1 MRHTLPPQLQLGE
14 LNVSAIEFDAY
25 SRDDIPQLLRGLQHL
40 YDHKEDRDVVL
51 DLLRENILEEVDAD
65 TGRPGMSLWAVLV
78 LGVIRLGLNCDYDRV
93 MELANEHRTLREMLG
108 HGLLDE
114 DKRYGLQTIKDN
126 VSKLTPEI
134 LDLINGVV
142 VNKGHELLG
151 QDGQPLRGRCDSSVV
166 KTDVHYPTD
175 INLLMDAMRKI
186 LSYCGKANAI
196 FAEVDGWRQHE
207 HLYQGLRNLYHKIRK
222 LKKSTSKN
230 PAKVQARLEEIYQA
244 CQALL
249 DRSNVL
255 LERAGG
261 TLTQLRA
268 IPDLVALAF
277 AEEIE
282 FFQAHAERQVDQ
294 IHRRVIDDEVISHGE
309 KVFSLFEE
317 HTEWIVKGKAGVPV
331 ELGLRVCVLED
342 QMGFILHHKVMQQ
355 QTDDKI
361 TVDMIREAQARY
373 PLLHACS
380 FDKGFYTPDNLKRLE
395 SLLEQTTLPKKGK
408 WSEADRARESDE
420 AFVAARKQHSAVESA
435 INAMQV
441 HGLDRCPDHG
451 IEGFER
457 YVALSVLGRNL
468 IKIGAVLQQR
478 EREQLQRQRQR
489 LAA

>member
-1 MRHTLPPQLQLGE
+1 MRHALPPQLQLGE
-14 LNVSAIEFDAY
+14 LDVSAIKFDAY

-40 YDHKEDRDVVL
+40 YDDKEGRDAVLKLLGENVVAQ
-51 DLLRENILEEVDAD
+51 VDAD
-65 TGRPGMSLWAVLV
+65 TGRPGMSLWAILV
-78 LGVIRLGLNCDYDRV
+78 LGVVRLGLNSDYDRV
-93 MELANEHRTLREMLG
+93 MELANEHRTLRQMLG

-134 LDLINGVV
+134 LDLINWVV
-142 VNKGHELLG
+142 VNRGHQLLG

-175 INLLMDAMRKI
+175 TNLLMDAMRKI
-186 LSYCGKANAI
+186 LSHCGKANAA
-196 FAEVDGWRQHE
+196 FAEVNGWRQHE
-207 HLYQGLRNLYHKIRK
+207 HLYQGLRNLYHKARQ
-222 LKKSTSKN
+222 LKKSTSQDA
-230 PAKVQARLEEIYQA
+230 AKVQARLEEIYRA
-244 CQALL
+244 IQALL
-249 DRSNVL
+249 DRSSEL
-255 LERAGG
+255 LTRASN
-261 TLTQLRA
+261 TLMQLRA
-268 IPDLVALAF
+268 IPDPAALLF
-277 AEEIE
+277 TREIE
-282 FFQAHAERQVDQ
+282 CFQAHAERQIDQ
-294 IHRRVIDDEVISHGE
+294 IHRRAIHGEVIPHGE

-342 QMGFILHHKVMQQ
+342 HMGFILHHKVMQQ

-361 TVDMIREAQARY
+361 TVDMVREAQVRY

-380 FDKGFYTPDNLKRLE
+380 FDKGFYTPNNLERLE
-395 SLLEQTTLPKKGK
+395 SLLEQATLPKKGR
-408 WSEADRARESDE
+408 WSEVDRARESDE
-420 AFVAARKQHSAVESA
+420 AFVVARKQHSAVESA

-468 IKIGAVLQQR
+468 IKIGAVLQQH
-478 EREQLQRQRQR
+478 EREQLQR

>member
-14 LNVSAIEFDAY
+14 HDVSAIKFDAF

-40 YDHKEDRDVVL
+40 YDNKADRDVVL
-51 DLLRENILEEVDAD
+51 DLLRDHIQQEVDTD

-78 LGVIRLGLNCDYDRV
+78 LGVMRLGLNCDYDRV

-134 LDLINGVV
+134 LDLINWVV
-142 VNKGHELLG
+142 VSKGHELLG
-151 QDGQPLRGRCDSSVV
+151 QDGHSLRGRCDSSVV

-186 LSYCGKANAI
+186 LSNCGKANKA

-207 HLYQGLRNLYHKIRK
+207 HLYQGLRNLYHKARK
-222 LKKSTSKN
+222 LKKSTSKDA
-230 PAKVQARLEEIYQA
+230 AKIQARWEEIYQA
-244 CQALL
+244 FQALL
-249 DRSNVL
+249 DRCNML
-255 LERAGG
+255 LKRAGG
-261 TLTQLRA
+261 TLLQLRA
-268 IPDLVALAF
+268 IPDPAARVF
-277 AEEIE
+277 AEDIE
-282 FFQAHAERQVDQ
+282 FFQAHAERQIDQ
-294 IHRRVIDDEVISHGE
+294 IHRRVIDDEVIPHGE

-380 FDKGFYTPDNLKRLE
+380 FDKGFYTPDNRERLE
-395 SLLEQTTLPKKGK
+395 LLLEQVTLPKKGK
-408 WSEADRARESDE
+408 WSEADRARESEED
-420 AFVAARKQHSAVESA
+420 FIAARKQHSAVESA

-451 IEGFER
+451 IDGFER

-478 EREQLQRQRQR
+478 EREQLQR

>member
-1 MRHTLPPQLQLGE
+1 MRHTLSPQLQLGE
-14 LNVSAIEFDAY
+14 HDVSTIKFDTL

-40 YDHKEDRDVVL
+40 YDDKEDRDAVL
-51 DLLRENILEEVDAD
+51 DLLRENVLEEVDAD

-78 LGVIRLGLNCDYDRV
+78 LGVVRLGLNCDYDRV
-93 MELANEHRTLREMLG
+93 MELANEHRTLRQMLG

-114 DKRYGLQTIKDN
+114 EKRYGLQTIKDN
-126 VSKLTPEI
+126 VSKFTPEI
-134 LDLINGVV
+134 LDLINWVV
-142 VNKGHELLG
+142 VCKGHELLG
-151 QDGQPLRGRCDSSVV
+151 QNGQPLQGRCDSSVV

-186 LSYCGKANAI
+186 LSHCGKADEV
-196 FAEVDGWRQHE
+196 FTEVDGWRQHE
-207 HLYQGLRNLYHKIRK
+207 HLYRGLRNLYHQARK
-222 LKKSTSKN
+222 LKKSTSKD
-230 PAKVQARLEEIYQA
+230 PAKVQARLEEIHQA
-244 CQALL
+244 CLALL
-249 DRSNVL
+249 NRCNL
-255 LERAGG
+255 LLKRASG

-268 IPDLVALAF
+268 ITDPVALAF

-282 FFQAHAERQVDQ
+282 CFQAHAERQINQ
-294 IHRRVIDDEVISHGE
+294 IHRRVIHNEVIPHAE

-355 QTDDKI
+355 QTDDKV
-361 TVDMIREAQARY
+361 TVDMIREAQVRY

-380 FDKGFYTPDNLKRLE
+380 FDKGFYTPANLERLD

-408 WSEADRARESDE
+408 GSEADRARESDE
-420 AFVAARKQHSAVESA
+420 AFIAARKQHSAVESA

-478 EREQLQRQRQR
+478 EREQLRRQQQRR
-489 LAA
+489 AA

>member
-1 MRHTLPPQLQLGE
+1 MRHTVPPQLQLGE
-14 LNVSAIEFDAY
+14 LSVSAITFDAH

-40 YDHKEDRDVVL
+40 YNNREDRDAVL
-51 DLLRENILEEVDAD
+51 ELLKENILEKIDPD

-78 LGVIRLGLNCDYDRV
+78 LGVVRQGLNCDYDRV
-93 MELANEHRTLREMLG
+93 KELANEHHTLREMLG

-114 DKRYGLQTIKDN
+114 EKRYGLQTIIDN
-126 VSKLTPEI
+126 VSKFTPEI
-134 LDLINGVV
+134 LDLVNWVV
-142 VNKGHELLG
+142 VNEGHELLG
-151 QDGQPLRGRCDSSVV
+151 QDGVPLRGRCDSSVV
-166 KTDVHYPTD
+166 KTDVHFPTD
-175 INLLMDAMRKI
+175 ANILMDAMRKI
-186 LSYCGKANAI
+186 LSNCGKANEA

-207 HLYQGLRNLYHKIRK
+207 HLYQGLRNLYHKARK
-222 LKKSTSKN
+222 LKKSNSKD
-230 PAKVQARLEEIYQA
+230 PAKVQARLEKIHQA
-244 CQALL
+244 FQALL
-249 DRSNVL
+249 DRCKAL
-255 LERAGG
+255 LKRADD
-261 TLTQLRA
+261 TLKQLRA
-268 IPDLVALAF
+268 LPYPIALAF
-277 AEEIE
+277 IQEIE
-282 FFQAHAERQVDQ
+282 LFQAHAERQIDQ
-294 IHRRVIDDEVISHGE
+294 IDRRVIDDEVIPHGE

-361 TVDMIREAQARY
+361 TVDMIREAQVRY

-380 FDKGFYTPDNLKRLE
+380 FDKGFYTPDNLERLE
-395 SLLEQTTLPKKGK
+395 SLLEQATLPKKGK

-420 AFVAARKQHSAVESA
+420 AFVAARKQHSTVESA

-451 IEGFER
+451 IKGFKR

-478 EREQLQRQRQR
+478 ERKKLQR

>member
-1 MRHTLPPQLQLGE
+1 MRHALPPQLQLGE
-14 LNVSAIEFDAY
+14 LDVSAIHFDAY

-40 YDHKEDRDVVL
+40 YDDKENRDAVLKLLGENVVA
-51 DLLRENILEEVDAD
+51 EVDAD
-65 TGRPGMSLWAVLV
+65 TGRPGMSLWAILV
-78 LGVIRLGLNCDYDRV
+78 LGVVRLGLNSDYDRV
-93 MELANEHRTLREMLG
+93 MELANEHLTLRQMLG

-134 LDLINGVV
+134 LDLINWVV
-142 VNKGHELLG
+142 VKKGHQLLG
-151 QDGQPLRGRCDSSVV
+151 QDGVPLRGRCDSSVV

-175 INLLMDAMRKI
+175 TNLLMDAMRKV
-186 LSYCGKANAI
+186 LSNCGKANAA

-207 HLYQGLRNLYHKIRK
+207 HLYQGLRNLYHKARK
-222 LKKSTSKN
+222 LRKSTSQDA
-230 PAKVQARLEEIYQA
+230 AKFQARLEEIHQAYQT
-244 CQALL
+244 LL

-255 LERAGG
+255 LKRARN
-261 TLTQLRA
+261 TLMQLRA
-268 IPDLVALAF
+268 IPDPAAF
-277 AEEIE
+277 AFVQEIE
-282 FFQAHAERQVDQ
+282 RFQAHAERQINQ
-294 IHRRVIDDEVISHGE
+294 IHRRALHEEVIPHGE

-342 QMGFILHHKVMQQ
+342 HMGFILYHKVMQQ
-355 QTDDKI
+355 ETDDKI
-361 TVDMIREAQARY
+361 TVDMVREAQVRY
-373 PLLHACS
+373 PLLRACS
-380 FDKGFYTPDNLKRLE
+380 FDKGFYTPDNLERLE

-420 AFVAARKQHSAVESA
+420 AFVVARKQHSAVESA

-478 EREQLQRQRQR
+478 EREQLQR

>member
-1 MRHTLPPQLQLGE
+1 MRHTIPPQLQLGE
-14 LNVSAIEFDAY
+14 TTVSAILFDAY

-40 YDHKEDRDVVL
+40 YDNKEDRDAVL
-51 DLLRENILEEVDAD
+51 KLLGENVLEEIDAD

-78 LGVIRLGLNCDYDRV
+78 LGVVRLGLNCDYDRV
-93 MELANEHRTLREMLG
+93 MELANEHRTLRQMLG

-134 LDLINGVV
+134 LDLINWLV
-142 VNKGHELLG
+142 VNEGHELLG
-151 QDGQPLRGRCDSSVV
+151 QEGQPLRGRCDSSVV

-175 INLLMDAMRKI
+175 TNLLMDAMRKI
-186 LSYCGKANAI
+186 LRNCGKADAA
-196 FAEVDGWRQHE
+196 FAEIDGWRQHE
-207 HLYQGLRNLYHKIRK
+207 HLYQGLRNLYHEARK
-222 LKKSTSKN
+222 LKKSTSKDTE
-230 PAKVQARLEEIYQA
+230 KVQARLEEIQRA
-244 CQALL
+244 IQILL
-249 DRSNVL
+249 DRCKVL
-255 LERAGG
+255 LKRAGG
-261 TLTQLRA
+261 TLAQLRA
-268 IPDLVALAF
+268 ISNPVAAAF

-282 FFQAHAERQVDQ
+282 IFQAHAERQIDQ
-294 IHRRVIDDEVISHGE
+294 IYRRGIKDEVIPHGE

-361 TVDMIREAQARY
+361 TVEMIREAQVRY

-395 SLLEQTTLPKKGK
+395 SLLEQATLPKKGK

-435 INAMQV
+435 VNAMQV

-451 IEGFER
+451 VEGFKR

-478 EREQLQRQRQR
+478 ERKQRQR